1 VPSPR
6 IGVLGTNSPD
16 LADRIRAAGG
26 EPVPSILPSARPKGG
41 VALAREWVA
50 DAAHISCFCERLDA
64 LLLAAKEP
72 EDLAGLVLA
81 SLRLNLPTVAH
92 PPPDAGL
99 AALAALGLAPLAADP
114 AQLVVEV
121 AENDGAR
128 PRKLVEDFSLAN
140 ALRAAYSLGGGPE
153 TMVHLAAIARELGSL
168 GFDQMLRVLVPETP
182 LLAEPGSPWFE
193 EHGVAGL
200 LAHLGET
207 LHDTRTVEGNLR
219 AALPSALSSAP
230 PVPPP
235 SDESRLIFVRGR
247 ASRTEALCRVTAS
260 EREISGE
267 CRVHHSEESAAR
279 AVEGGSI
286 APGSLLVV
294 GGCGPRG
301 APGLSRLDRL
311 AGVLRESGLEGS
323 IPVMTDGLPPR
334 QAKGI
339 WISLVSPEA
348 ARGGVIGR
356 LQGGDT
362 LRMDFLEGRIRTG
375 VKAGEL
381 EGRDP
386 YEPPGQAGAG
396 YAARYARSA
405 LPALEGAGFETV
417 YA

>member
-1 VPSPR
+1 
-6 IGVLGTNSPD
+6 
-16 LADRIRAAGG
+16 
-26 EPVPSILPSARPKGG
+26 
-41 VALAREWVA
+41 
-50 DAAHISCFCERLDA
+50 
-64 LLLAAKEP
+64 
-72 EDLAGLVLA
+72 
-81 SLRLNLPTVAH
+81 
-92 PPPDAGL
+92 
-99 AALAALGLAPLAADP
+99 
-114 AQLVVEV
+114 
-121 AENDGAR
+121 
-128 PRKLVEDFSLAN
+128 
-140 ALRAAYSLGGGPE
+140 
-153 TMVHLAAIARELGSL
+153 
-168 GFDQMLRVLVPETP
+168 VPETP
-182 LLAEPGSPWFE
+182 LLAEPGSPWLE

-207 LHDTRTVEGNLR
+207 LHDTRTVEGNLQE
-219 AALPSALSSAP
+219 ALPSAP

-260 EREISGE
+260 EREIFGE
-267 CRVHHSEESAAR
+267 CRVHYSEESAAR
-279 AVEGGSI
+279 VVEGGCI

-311 AGVLRESGLEGS
+311 AGALRESGLEGS

-334 QAKGI
+334 QAKGT

-362 LRMDFLEGRIRTG
+362 LRMDLLEGRIRTS

-386 YEPPGQAGAG
+386 YEPPGPAGAG

-405 LPALEGAGFETV
+405 LPALEGAGFETS
-417 YA
+417 